1 MKITTQQ
8 ELNDLIATANESN
21 TIFLDEDLEITFSC
35 IIPCSIEAD
44 NITACSIH
52 SYGDITADNITALD
66 IKAEDIEAGRI
77 TAWDI
82 DAHNIDACNIN
93 ACSIHSYGD
102 ITADNI
108 TALDIKAHNIK
119 AQNIEARNIE
129 AKHIKYHAFCI
140 AYQSLKCESIAGERE
155 NSFHKCLDQ
164 EIEFIK

>member
-52 SYGDITADNITALD
+52 SYGDI
-66 IKAEDIEAGRI
+66 
-77 TAWDI
+77 

-129 AKHIKYHAFCI
+129 AKHIKYHGFCI